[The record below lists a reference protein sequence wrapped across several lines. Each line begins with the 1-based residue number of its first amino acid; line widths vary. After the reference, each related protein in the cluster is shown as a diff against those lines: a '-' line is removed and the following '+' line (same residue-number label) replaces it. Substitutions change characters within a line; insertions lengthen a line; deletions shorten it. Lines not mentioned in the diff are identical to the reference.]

1 MCHNVNEICR
11 NKENGSY
18 LQHDNV
24 IIYTTYT
31 SMIRSCKKIVHG
43 LTCHNMIYE
52 VKNTYNIINYPNT
65 KCIKII
71 NVS

>member
-1 MCHNVNEICR
+1 MCHNMNKICR

-18 LQHDNV
+18 LQHDNI

-31 SMIRSCKKIVHG
+31 SMIRSYKKIVHG

-52 VKNTYNIINYPNT
+52 VKKHI
-65 KCIKII
+65 
-71 NVS
+71 

>member
-1 MCHNVNEICR
+1 MCHNMNTICR

-18 LQHDNV
+18 LQHDNI

-31 SMIRSCKKIVHG
+31 SMIRSHKNIVHG

-52 VKNTYNIINYPNT
+52 VKKYI
-65 KCIKII
+65 
-71 NVS
+71 